1 MGEVLMS
8 SMGKNRFKIE
18 TVGTAVALN
27 STAPA
32 VVTQL
37 YLMKN
42 EAFEELETPSVYID
56 KGQYSCKWDQM

>member
-1 MGEVLMS
+1 MS

-32 VVTQL
+32 VVTL
-37 YLMKN
+37 NYLMKKD
-42 EAFEELETPSVYID
+42 EFDASKTSSICIG
-56 KGQYSCKWDQM
+56 KGE

>member
-1 MGEVLMS
+1 MS

-32 VVTQL
+32 VVTL
-37 YLMKN
+37 YLTKKN
-42 EAFEELETPSVYID
+42 EFEALKTPSVYIG
-56 KGQYSCKWDQM
+56 KGQ